1 MCIRDRDVAGNGGKN
16 VQVIVFEPSDVLIM
30 IFELCHVVC
39 QIFLLTGLKLQ
50 LFVGLKCVVK
60 HQKNQDVCCCEAE
73 NQDSVEEQNIA
84 RIMKQT
90 AENDVDQENT
100 GTDCDLQ
107 KQKQLNPRREMCIRD
122 RFYRTDASRNSMK
135 GGSGIGLSIVKKI
148 KMCIRDSL

>member
-1 MCIRDRDVAGNGGKN
+1 
-16 VQVIVFEPSDVLIM
+16 M

-50 LFVGLKCVVK
+50 LFVGLQCVVK

-107 KQKQLNPRREMCIRD
+107 KQKQLNPRRDYILIRD
-122 RFYRTDASRNSMK
+122 QLPVQTVADKQTRQDAKEGVEDGEQEREGKGGQNDIEIISGDTQRNS
-135 GGSGIGLSIVKKI
+135 
-148 KMCIRDSL
+148 DSVVSQNTPSP

>member
-1 MCIRDRDVAGNGGKN
+1 
-16 VQVIVFEPSDVLIM
+16 M

-50 LFVGLKCVVK
+50 LFVGLQCVVK

-90 AENDVDQENT
+90 AENDVEQENT

-107 KQKQLNPRREMCIRD
+107 KQKQLNPW
-122 RFYRTDASRNSMK
+122 RT
-135 GGSGIGLSIVKKI
+135 GV
-148 KMCIRDSL
+148 